1 MLLVVDTEALH
12 STHNLSVDLPKHYFG
27 KYPFLKIWDRD
38 APEEEEDYP
47 GWMKVRVPEVF
58 YLYEL
63 ALNVDVKSMRALRSR
78 TTDWFSRDLVVYED
92 DAYVRQYQDGDN
104 EEDEEEDGDEGS
116 G

>member
-27 KYPFLKIWDRD
+27 KYPFLKVWDRD
-38 APEEEEDYP
+38 APEEEEDY
-47 GWMKVRVPEVF
+47 
-58 YLYEL
+58 
-63 ALNVDVKSMRALRSR
+63 SMRALRSR